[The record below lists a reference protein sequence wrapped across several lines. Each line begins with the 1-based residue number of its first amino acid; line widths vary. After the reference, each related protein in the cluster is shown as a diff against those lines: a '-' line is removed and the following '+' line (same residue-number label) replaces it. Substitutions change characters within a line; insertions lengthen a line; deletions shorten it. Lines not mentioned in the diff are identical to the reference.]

1 MTWQDSP
8 WVEQIYVKK
17 ERQLTADFLE
27 VDLCTLCAFL
37 SFLFRPFVNE
47 IIHIVN
53 TRSIKVRAG
62 SSRTMRQKKPRRHS
76 FHFNGCDST
85 WCNDKIC
92 LRILELINKNEHD
105 RRRSGMRHTPNRRQS
120 MWYYR
125 RSRTSSA
132 SMRQSFGRT
141 LPGGYLLFIP
151 N

>member
-27 VDLCTLCAFL
+27 VDLCSLCAFL

-53 TRSIKVRAG
+53 TRSMNVRAG
-62 SSRTMRQKKPRRHS
+62 SSRTMRQKKNRVVIHSTSMDVIRH
-76 FHFNGCDST
+76 GVMIKYVC
-85 WCNDKIC
+85 
-92 LRILELINKNEHD
+92 
-105 RRRSGMRHTPNRRQS
+105 
-120 MWYYR
+120 
-125 RSRTSSA
+125 
-132 SMRQSFGRT
+132 
-141 LPGGYLLFIP
+141 GYW